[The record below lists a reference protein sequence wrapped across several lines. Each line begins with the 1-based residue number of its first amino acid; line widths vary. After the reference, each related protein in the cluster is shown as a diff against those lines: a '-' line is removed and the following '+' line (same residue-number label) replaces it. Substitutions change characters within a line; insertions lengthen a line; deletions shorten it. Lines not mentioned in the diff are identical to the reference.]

1 MALVPR
7 LLIPLSVLAYLPLAC
22 SSTDDGAGIKTP
34 PPPTAGTSSGGS
46 ASGGNTSG
54 GSAGSASA
62 GASTGGTATG
72 GGGGGPANNGMACTT
87 TAECPA
93 NGFFCKAMVCSCS
106 VDKPEICGTGTDAAC
121 VNKPTDPDNCGVC
134 GTKCDAGATCVA
146 GKCGAKPKTLATA
159 TGCGGGARL
168 ATDGKNVYWTEKTT
182 GKVRSVPVAGGTV
195 VDVATGQLAPT
206 QIAVDASGV
215 YWVNQGTDAAAS
227 STLVKKTLTAAAAA
241 APTVLVTA
249 KGTTKLLGL
258 AVNKGLVYYSETTN
272 VHQVTLDAQ
281 DKVTKDIMV
290 GIAVNYDE
298 GKMEV
303 SGMPVG
309 IAANDGFVVWTTPID
324 RRGVES
330 HTIVP
335 VTNATDNKTGYGKLG
350 KSVGALLES
359 GDVALDATHGYW
371 VDGSRVERGGLT
383 TTNGIYEVVASAPDG
398 ENFTAFAV
406 GGAKMYA
413 SSSGGRILTHSL
425 LPPADPNNDTALPTP
440 IARDQKDVSSVTT
453 DAANVYWI
461 TGECVIGSLPL

>member
-1 MALVPR
+1 MAFPR
-7 LLIPLSVLAYLPLAC
+7 FLLPVCALAYLPLAC
-22 SSTDDGAGIKTP
+22 SSTDDGGGTKTP
-34 PPPTAGTSSGGS
+34 PPPSAGS
-46 ASGGNTSG
+46 ASGGSGGSG
-54 GSAGSASA
+54 GSATVAGSSM
-62 GASTGGTATG
+62 GGTG
-72 GGGGGPANNGMACTT
+72 GGASGGGPANNGMACMT

-93 NGFFCKAMVCSCS
+93 KGFFCKAMVCSCS
-106 VDKPEICGTGTDAAC
+106 VDKPEICGTGADAAC
-121 VNKPTDPDNCGVC
+121 VNKPTDADNCGTC

-146 GKCGAKPKTLATA
+146 GKCGAKPTTVATA

-182 GKVRSVPVAGGTV
+182 GKVRSAPVAGGTV

-206 QIAVDASGV
+206 QIAVDATGV
-215 YWVNQGTDAAAS
+215 YWVNQGSDAAAS
-227 STLVKKTLTAAAAA
+227 STLVKKTLAAASAA

-249 KGTTKLLGL
+249 TGTTKLLGL

-272 VHQVTLDAQ
+272 VHQLTLDAQ

-303 SGMPVG
+303 SGNPVG
-309 IAANDGFVVWTTPID
+309 IAANDAFVVWTTPID

-335 VTNATDNKTGYGKLG
+335 VTNATDNKPGYGKLG
-350 KSVGALLES
+350 KSVGALLAS
-359 GDVALDATHGYW
+359 GDVALDAMYGYW
-371 VDGSRVERGGLT
+371 VDGSRVERGALT

-398 ENFTAFAV
+398 EEFTAFAI
-406 GGAKMYA
+406 GGATMYA
-413 SSSGGRILTHSL
+413 SSNGGRLLTHSL

-440 IARDQKDVSSVTT
+440 IARDQKDVSSVVT

-461 TGECVIGSLPL
+461 TGECVISSLPL